1 MLKRTE
7 VRIIETQTSV
17 RGFPNMQVKQSRLN
31 NTIAKTI
38 ITNTATFIDRNFD
51 FKLGEVNTH
60 LKQMPLKQLDIFAN
74 QSFQKQYSIIVTMV
88 NDEQFHGKLIKR
100 INQNKYILKINNS
113 FFKIV
118 QLEQIK
124 SINLV

>member
-1 MLKRTE
+1 
-7 VRIIETQTSV
+7 
-17 RGFPNMQVKQSRLN
+17 MQVKQSRLN